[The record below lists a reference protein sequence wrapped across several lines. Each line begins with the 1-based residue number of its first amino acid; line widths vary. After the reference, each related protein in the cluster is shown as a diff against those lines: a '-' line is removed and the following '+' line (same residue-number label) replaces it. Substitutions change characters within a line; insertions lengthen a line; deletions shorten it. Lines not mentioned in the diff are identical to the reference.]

1 MSQPRMIVI
10 DGVEIRAS
18 DVCRRHG
25 VSRQLYS
32 IRLKSGWDSV
42 EAAVTPPGC
51 RQPIDA
57 PASPPKPHGV
67 YTRVRRGWD
76 REAAEAAPISA
87 SGGWNRGMTLSQT
100 VARVVADVEAGE
112 TIASVAR
119 KHGVDYN
126 YVWQAC
132 SQRGVAAKSERRRR
146 DEATG
151 TAMHT
156 TEDPHA
162 MRRPDESLQTNR
174 EKIP

>member
-1 MSQPRMIVI
+1 MSKPRMIVI

-42 EAAVTPPGC
+42 EAAVTPPGR

-57 PASPPKPHGV
+57 PAAPPRPHGV
-67 YTRVRRGWD
+67 YARVHRGWD
-76 REAAEAAPISA
+76 RKAAETAPVSA
-87 SGGWNRGMTLSQT
+87 SGGWNRGMTLSPA

-132 SQRGVAAKSERRRR
+132 SRRGVAAKSERRRR
-146 DEATG
+146 NEAAG
-151 TAMHT
+151 TA
-156 TEDPHA
+156 EDPHA
-162 MRRPDESLQTNR
+162 MRRPGESFQTNR